1 MIIKNKDRP
10 ERVKENL
17 CDGYGKAHF
26 TDFCEEGD
34 LPSKCKLA
42 TLLTLETG
50 CSIGPHVHD
59 GNTEFYCVVSGEG
72 ETSDDGGEK
81 QTLRE
86 GDVMLTGGGGSHY
99 IKCISEE
106 PLKLIAIVLH
116 DE

>member
-86 GDVMLTGGGGSHY
+86 GTSCLPEAAAPITSSASA
-99 IKCISEE
+99 KNRLNS
-106 PLKLIAIVLH
+106 
-116 DE
+116 